1 MVSNS
6 SVSDFSKG
14 SVASNILRLAIPM
27 TFAQLIN
34 VLYNVV
40 DRIYLGHMPGA
51 SAGALAGVGLAFPII
66 TMITAF
72 ANLFGFGGTPL
83 FSIERGKNNTQNASR
98 IMGATCALLL
108 GTGVI
113 LSLLCFLLKKP
124 LLYAF
129 GASSATFPFAN
140 DYLTIYLCGTLF
152 VMLSLGMNGFINAQ
166 GFGRIGMMTVLLG
179 AAVNIALDPLF
190 IFYFDMGVRGAAL
203 ATVLSQFLSATWA
216 MYFLCRKRAVIRL
229 RFSQMRPTLK
239 LTLKIIA
246 LGTSGFIMSVT
257 NGLVQIA
264 CTSTLQQF
272 GGDLYVS
279 VMTIVNSVREVA
291 VTPIN
296 GVVQAAQPILGY
308 NYGAREYGRVR
319 KGIRFLTIL
328 SVCYTLFTWLVI
340 FLFPQFFA
348 GLFTSDAQ
356 LIAESIPAMH
366 IYFFGIFM
374 MALQFSGQ
382 SAAVALGRSKQS
394 IFFSLFRKVVIVIP
408 LTLWLPHVASLGVK
422 GVFLAEPIS
431 NFIGGAACYITMLL
445 TIGREMNQKESK
457 KITQN

>member
-1 MVSNS
+1 MS
-6 SVSDFSKG
+6 SSTSDFSKG

-72 ANLFGFGGTPL
+72 ANLFGYGGTPL
-83 FSIERGKNNTQNASR
+83 FSIARGKNDSAGAGQ

-108 GTGVI
+108 GTGLV
-113 LSLLCFLLKKP
+113 LSVLCFLLKTP
-124 LLYAF
+124 LLYLF
-129 GASSATFPFAN
+129 GASDVTYPYAN

-166 GFGRIGMMTVLLG
+166 GFGRTGMMTVLLG
-179 AAVNIALDPLF
+179 AAVNIVLDPVF
-190 IFYFDMGVRGAAL
+190 IFLLGLGVQGAAL
-203 ATVLSQFLSATWA
+203 ATVLSQFLSAVWA
-216 MYFLCRKRAVIRL
+216 MYFLCGPRAVIRL
-229 RFSQMRPTLK
+229 RFSQMRPNLPQTFRIVTL
-239 LTLKIIA
+239 
-246 LGTSGFIMSVT
+246 GMSGFIMSVT

-291 VTPIN
+291 LTPVSGIT
-296 GVVQAAQPILGY
+296 QAAQPVLGY
-308 NYGAREYGRVR
+308 NYGACEYGRVR
-319 KGIRFLTIL
+319 KGIRFMTVLCVI
-328 SVCYTLFTWLVI
+328 YTLFTWLVI

-348 GLFTSDAQ
+348 GMFTSDAQ
-356 LIAESIPAMH
+356 LAADSVPAMH
-366 IYFFGIFM
+366 LYFFGIFM

-382 SAAVALGRSKQS
+382 SVAVALGRSKQS

-408 LTLWLPHVASLGVK
+408 LTLWLPHVASLGVN
-422 GVFLAEPIS
+422 GVFPAEPIS
-431 NFIGGAACYITMLL
+431 NFIGGGACYVTMLL
-445 TIGREMNQKESK
+445 TIGREMTRKEAQK
-457 KITQN
+457 IVQI

>member
-1 MVSNS
+1 MLSRAS
-6 SVSDFSKG
+6 ASDFSQG
-14 SVASNILRLAIPM
+14 SVASNILRLAVPM

-72 ANLFGFGGTPL
+72 ANLFGYGGTPL
-83 FSIERGKNNTQNASR
+83 FSIARGKNDTADAGC
-98 IMGATCALLL
+98 IMGATCTLLL
-108 GTGVI
+108 GTGLV
-113 LSLLCFLLKKP
+113 LSAICFLFKTP

-129 GASSATFPFAN
+129 GASDATYPYAN

-166 GFGRIGMMTVLLG
+166 GFGRTGMMTVLLG
-179 AAVNIALDPLF
+179 AVVNIALDPLF
-190 IFYFDMGVRGAAL
+190 IFSFDLGVRGAAL
-203 ATVLSQFLSATWA
+203 ATVLSQFLSAAWA
-216 MYFLCRKRAVIRL
+216 MYFLCGRRAVIRL
-229 RFSQMRPTLK
+229 RLSQMRPHLRQTLRIV
-239 LTLKIIA
+239 TL
-246 LGTSGFIMSVT
+246 GSSGFIMSVT

-264 CTSTLQQF
+264 CTSTLQRF
-272 GGDLYVS
+272 GGDVYVS

-291 VTPIN
+291 LTPLN
-296 GVVQAAQPILGY
+296 GVTQAAQPVLGY
-308 NYGAREYGRVR
+308 NYGACQYGRVR
-319 KGIRFLTIL
+319 RGIRFMTVLSIL
-328 SVCYTLFTWLVI
+328 YTLVTWLVI

-356 LIAESIPAMH
+356 LAADSIPAMH

-382 SAAVALGRSKQS
+382 SVAVALGRSKQS

-408 LTLWLPHVASLGVK
+408 LTLLLPYIPSLGVN

-431 NFIGGAACYITMLL
+431 NFIGGGACYITMLL
-445 TIGREMNQKESK
+445 TIGREMTRKESA
-457 KITQN
+457 KIAQI